1 MSLFHLKRKIYTT
14 NDREEREVLP
24 PIEQAPVEQPPIEP
38 APVQAIDQVHSE
50 NAAGNQYL
58 SAKFYFTICD

>member
-14 NDREEREVLP
+14 NDREEREVLQ
-24 PIEQAPVEQPPIEP
+24 PIEQPPIEP